1 MIFLG
6 IWTIELY
13 LDNYSTLVPVTQMST
28 IANLLAMICAL
39 LSVVVLSC
47 AKKSTTD
54 IKITVIGGLLYLTV
68 SVVLM
73 ALTQWQKP
81 QTFYLQHERPVIEHE
96 IQALQEELEYI
107 DKLKGELGIDEKV
120 PLSQQ
125 RGLKETGEKVPS
137 PAR

>member
-1 MIFLG
+1 M
-6 IWTIELY
+6 
-13 LDNYSTLVPVTQMST
+13 
-28 IANLLAMICAL
+28 
-39 LSVVVLSC
+39 
-47 AKKSTTD
+47 
-54 IKITVIGGLLYLTV
+54 GGLLYLTV

-120 PLSQQ
+120 PPSQQ
-125 RGLKETGEKVPS
+125 RGLKETGEKDPS
-137 PAR
+137 PAQ